1 MVNCIVSC
9 IVRWM
14 SWLNIQPLWDF
25 ITREWESG
33 MHVIGALMRKSCQIF
48 TAVYVSCV
56 KVITVSTLS
65 SLLHHF
71 FPREKMK
78 IFSWISC
85 ILVAAVAAVAAEDAK
100 VPPTE
105 LQIETTFKPEKCVTQ
120 AKVRDY
126 IHVHYVSRF
135 KRRDRKYLL

>member
-1 MVNCIVSC
+1 
-9 IVRWM
+9 
-14 SWLNIQPLWDF
+14 
-25 ITREWESG
+25 
-33 MHVIGALMRKSCQIF
+33 
-48 TAVYVSCV
+48 
-56 KVITVSTLS
+56 
-65 SLLHHF
+65 
-71 FPREKMK
+71 MK

-135 KRRDRKYLL
+135 KRRDRKCLL